1 MGQDPRAEQRLLI
14 AQALEV
20 VARDHFALA
29 GSGALREHGLTDR
42 PTNDIDLFTVAAAL
56 ERFPQA
62 VRSLVAHLADNG
74 HAVDIRRETPAFAQL
89 SVATPSGTVI
99 DIDLGVDWR
108 AHTPALLAIGPVLDH
123 EDAVAN
129 KLAAL
134 YSRGLPRDYLD
145 VDSIRLS
152 GAYTDESLIELLAS
166 RDSGYNCEYFTECL
180 RMASRITLPEVRAY
194 GIDAAR
200 LEAVQARFV
209 QWAHHLDEHAAAP
222 EIAHEALPAIPQP
235 EHDQ

>member
-14 AQALEV
+14 TQALEV
-20 VARDHFALA
+20 VACDHFALA
-29 GSGALREHGLTDR
+29 GSGAIREHGLTDR

-62 VRSLVAHLADNG
+62 VRNLVAHLEDNG
-74 HAVDIRRETPAFAQL
+74 YAVNMRRETPGFTQL
-89 SVATPSGTVI
+89 SVTTPSGTVI

-108 AHTPALLAIGPVLDH
+108 AHTPTRLAIGPVLDR

-152 GAYTDESLIELLAS
+152 GAYTDENLIELLAS

-194 GIDAAR
+194 GIDATR
-200 LEAVQARFV
+200 LKAVQARFT
-209 QWAHHLDEHAAAP
+209 QWAHHLEHAAAP
-222 EIAHEALPAIPQP
+222 ESTHEILPAVPQS

>member
-14 AQALEV
+14 TQALEV
-20 VARDHFALA
+20 VACDHFALA
-29 GSGALREHGLTDR
+29 GSGAIREHGLTDR
-42 PTNDIDLFTVAAAL
+42 PTNDIDL
-56 ERFPQA
+56 
-62 VRSLVAHLADNG
+62 
-74 HAVDIRRETPAFAQL
+74 
-89 SVATPSGTVI
+89 
-99 DIDLGVDWR
+99 GVDWR
-108 AHTPALLAIGPVLDH
+108 AHTPTRLAIGPVLDR

-152 GAYTDESLIELLAS
+152 GAYTDENLIELLAS

-194 GIDAAR
+194 GIDATR
-200 LEAVQARFV
+200 LKAVQARFT
-209 QWAHHLDEHAAAP
+209 QWAHHLEHAAAP
-222 EIAHEALPAIPQP
+222 ESAHEILPAIPQP

>member
-1 MGQDPRAEQRLLI
+1 M
-14 AQALEV
+14 
-20 VARDHFALA
+20 
-29 GSGALREHGLTDR
+29 
-42 PTNDIDLFTVAAAL
+42 
-56 ERFPQA
+56 
-62 VRSLVAHLADNG
+62 RSLVAHLADNG
-74 HAVDIRRETPAFAQL
+74 HAVGIRRETPAFAQL

-209 QWAHHLDEHAAAP
+209 QWAHHLDEHADAP